1 MVADRRRGRCDPRS
15 CQSPD
20 PPLTPGLKSGLLAE
34 NGRGFGWIFF
44 FTFICL
50 CAKEVFHFE
59 MMVRFE
65 GSSVHKGGKSAPVA
79 FADMCLVNL
88 VSWSECGFAGAP
100 LCPTSPPPVGG
111 HLFLKFGST
120 IGLAKADNPAIFGTF
135 LEMPFLALF
144 G

>member
-1 MVADRRRGRCDPRS
+1 MAG
-15 CQSPD
+15 
-20 PPLTPGLKSGLLAE
+20 
-34 NGRGFGWIFF
+34 FF
-44 FTFICL
+44 FSRSSAFAL
-50 CAKEVFHFE
+50 KKEVFHFE

-100 LCPTSPPPVGG
+100 LCPTSPPPSRGTP
-111 HLFLKFGST
+111 FLFGST